1 MMVFLYALLLNKI
14 LLKLSLQFFFE
25 TLIMC
30 FIKIITVNKKALLAL
45 ALAIM
50 LPMAGYLFVKIL
62 SKDAAPMPRKY
73 FYDSV
78 GTTER
83 RGKIMPDTIW
93 HQVSNLKFT
102 NQLGKKVSLDDLK
115 GKIIVVDFFFTSC
128 PTICPGLARNMKR
141 LQDSYKQNDNIVQ
154 FLSISIDPV
163 RDSVP
168 RLRAFADRYNAN
180 HDSWWF
186 VTGDKK
192 EIYDFA
198 IKEMKANVADVG
210 ADTAFPHTENFFLLD
225 TNRVVR
231 GWYNGFDT
239 VKLAK
244 LASDIPTVMLER
256 NRKSPSIFREFIP
269 ILPVIFVGIGILML
283 VMALLNKNRKQ
294 KLPY

>member
-1 MMVFLYALLLNKI
+1 LLG
-14 LLKLSLQFFFE
+14 
-25 TLIMC
+25 
-30 FIKIITVNKKALLAL
+30 L
-45 ALAIM
+45 ALAILM
-50 LPMAGYLFVKIL
+50 PIAGYIFVKVL

-83 RGKIMPDTIW
+83 RGKTIPDTNW

-102 NQLGKKVSLDDLK
+102 NQLDKKVSLDDLK
-115 GKIIVVDFFFTSC
+115 GKIIVVNFFFTSC
-128 PTICPGLARNMKR
+128 PSICPGLARNMKR
-141 LQDSYKQNDNIVQ
+141 LQDSYKKNDNIVQ
-154 FLSISIDPV
+154 FLSISIDPE

-168 RLRAFADRYNAN
+168 KLRAFADKYNAN

-239 VKLAK
+239 TKLAK

-256 NRKSPSIFREFIP
+256 NRKTPSIFREFIP
-269 ILPVIFVGIGILML
+269 ILPVIFVGIAILML